1 MSGADQPPV
10 GRASQVAGAG
20 DARPIFVVMGE
31 PTEEDL
37 VEDVDESEDDRV
49 AAEEAS
55 EVGDEDD
62 AAARDARE
70 GRIPG

>member
-1 MSGADQPPV
+1 
-10 GRASQVAGAG
+10 
-20 DARPIFVVMGE
+20 MGE

-55 EVGDEDD
+55 DVADEDD

>member
-1 MSGADQPPV
+1 
-10 GRASQVAGAG
+10 
-20 DARPIFVVMGE
+20 MGE

-49 AAEEAS
+49 AAEEAAD
-55 EVGDEDD
+55 VADEDD

>member
-1 MSGADQPPV
+1 M
-10 GRASQVAGAG
+10 G
-20 DARPIFVVMGE
+20 D

-49 AAEEAS
+49 AAEEGS
-55 EVGDEDD
+55 EVADEDD
-62 AAARDARE
+62 ATARDARE